1 MKSIGVIDI
10 AREAGVSTATV
21 SRVLNGS
28 DRVSDRTRAHVLE
41 VIERLGFSP
50 NASASNLRR
59 GRSDAIG
66 IAVASISQPWY
77 VKLIRELRRAV
88 TARGMTTVVYDL
100 EHSSRVLIEHT
111 ESARRLRL
119 AGMILATGDR
129 LDAANVNA
137 SLHRLAG
144 SMPLV
149 VIGQHLDDATW
160 PTVYFDDVAASEA
173 AADEL
178 LERRSRPMLFLGSSA
193 RSFLSDQRRE
203 GVRRALEAR
212 PNLLRDSTFI
222 QLDGPM
228 DFATGYDE
236 VVSRADELRRYGLI
250 FCVNDELALGALR
263 ALGELGLR
271 VPEDLMVIGYGDVD
285 MLPYLTP
292 SLSSLSGDVNAIAG
306 DALEAIMAGIAGEA
320 VFDTRVHSRRIVHR
334 ESTEDRAARPPA
346 TAEGAARG

>member
-1 MKSIGVIDI
+1 MKPIGVIDI
-10 AREAGVSTATV
+10 ARESGVSTATV

-28 DRVSDRTRAHVLE
+28 ERVSEKTRTQVLE

-59 GRSDAIG
+59 GRSNAIG

-77 VKLIRELRRAV
+77 VKLIRELRSAV

-100 EHSSRVLIEHT
+100 EHSRQVLIEHT

-129 LDAANVNA
+129 LDADDVNGA
-137 SLHRLAG
+137 LHRLAG

-149 VIGQHLDDATW
+149 VIGQHLGDATW
-160 PTVYFDDVAASEA
+160 PTIYFDDVTASETA
-173 AADEL
+173 TEEL
-178 LERRSRPMLFLGSSA
+178 LDRRSKPILFLGSSSK
-193 RSFLSDQRRE
+193 SFLSEQRRL
-203 GVRRALEAR
+203 GVLRALEAR
-212 PNLLRDSTFI
+212 PTLLEGSDFI
-222 QLDGPM
+222 HLDGPM
-228 DFATGYDE
+228 DFAAGYAE
-236 VVSRADELRRYGLI
+236 IVSRAAELRDYGLV

-271 VPEDLMVIGYGDVD
+271 VPDDLMVIGYGDVD

-292 SLSSLSGDVNAIAG
+292 SLSSLSGDVKAIAD
-306 DALEAIMAGIAGEA
+306 DALEAIMDGIAGEPA
-320 VFDTRVHSRRIVHR
+320 FSTRVHSRRIMHR
-334 ESTEDRAARPPA
+334 ESTQVH
-346 TAEGAARG
+346 

>member
-21 SRVLNGS
+21 SRVLNSS
-28 DRVSDRTRAHVLE
+28 DRVSEGTRAHVLE
-41 VIERLGFSP
+41 VIDRLGFSP

-100 EHSSRVLIEHT
+100 EHSSRVLVEHT

-129 LDAANVNA
+129 LDTA
-137 SLHRLAG
+137 SVSDALHRLVG

-149 VIGQHLDDATW
+149 VIGQHLEDATW
-160 PTVYFDDVAASEA
+160 PSVYFDDVAASEA
-173 AADEL
+173 ATDEL
-178 LERRSRPMLFLGSSA
+178 LDRRSRPILFLGSSA
-193 RSFLSDQRRE
+193 RSFLSSQRRE

-212 PNLLRDSTFI
+212 PNLLSDSTFI

-228 DFATGYDE
+228 DFAMGYAE
-236 VVSRADELRRYGLI
+236 VTARAEELRQYGLI

-263 ALGELGLR
+263 ALKELAIR

-306 DALEAIMAGIAGEA
+306 DALEALMASIAGEP
-320 VFDTRVHSRRIVHR
+320 VFISRVHSRRIVHR
-334 ESTEDRAARPPA
+334 ESTSATRKEDEP
-346 TAEGAARG
+346 TV